1 MKTKKEKE
9 NKSVNEKFVSLL
21 NRTFDKYKD
30 INVLVRGGEENV
42 DPDEDGDT
50 PIKLVKSSTSK
61 PAKEHSK
68 QKSDVKSDDKKAK
81 HLQKL
86 SKRKKYT
93 PAEDK
98 IILKTINS
106 AKNKY
111 AGIRELVKV
120 LNRTESS
127 VRARVDRIQ
136 TGLERKK
143 KHRPFSLQE
152 DFLII
157 DDVLENLKQCKSLEL
172 TELQD
177 YNKLAKNFDRP
188 KDSVSQRWNARL
200 KMWLLQYY
208 QKTLNL
214 EIRPM
219 LINVLAENFDSIESI
234 DWDWVKKIPEF
245 SGYTA
250 TGLKRLFITKT
261 IHNITRTLELE
272 RTDMTLT
279 QLKEAAKDFN
289 FYQNSKRKGVLE
301 ERQKKVICYFEK
313 HVKIENIE
321 FRELCK

>member
-1 MKTKKEKE
+1 
-9 NKSVNEKFVSLL
+9 
-21 NRTFDKYKD
+21 
-30 INVLVRGGEENV
+30 VRGGEENV
-42 DPDEDGDT
+42 DPDEDGDI

-61 PAKEHSK
+61 PSKEHSK

-111 AGIRELVKV
+111 AGIRELAIV
-120 LNRTESS
+120 LNRNEKS
-127 VRARVDRIQ
+127 VRVRIDRIQ

-143 KHRPFSLQE
+143 KCRPFSLQE

-157 DDVLENLKQCKSLEL
+157 DDALENLKQCQYLEL

-177 YNKLAKNFDRP
+177 YNKLAKNFDRHR
-188 KDSVSQRWNARL
+188 DSVYERWNARL
-200 KMWLLQYY
+200 KIWLLQYY

-219 LINVLAENFDSIESI
+219 LINVLADNFDSIESI

-261 IHNITRTLELE
+261 LHYITRTLELE
-272 RTDMTLT
+272 RTEMTLS
-279 QLKEAAKDFN
+279 QLKKAAKDFE
-289 FYQNSKRKGVLE
+289 FTYQRKGVIE
-301 ERQKKVICYFEK
+301 ERQKKVISYFEK
-313 HVKIENIE
+313 HVKKENIE